1 MIKLYLK
8 SFKVLHMKFKVALHI
23 GNLRNSNISSFP
35 KFQSHISSKLSENLN
50 VIDMLNGIIGKDE
63 EEKPKKKSKKSESD
77 SSPERIKTE
86 LLESMKRKKKE
97 AEEK

>member
-1 MIKLYLK
+1 MIKISLK
-8 SFKVLHMKFKVALHI
+8 SFKVLHIKFAYKKCSKF
-23 GNLRNSNISSFP
+23 GFNLCYFSI
-35 KFQSHISSKLSENLN
+35 FQSAISSKLSEIGN
-50 VIDMLNGIIGKDE
+50 VVDMLNSIIGKDE
-63 EEKPKKKSKKSESD
+63 DESKKKAKKSKKSDSD

>member
-1 MIKLYLK
+1 MKLYICDTQ
-8 SFKVLHMKFKVALHI
+8 S
-23 GNLRNSNISSFP
+23 RPSNNTLLFP
-35 KFQSHISSKLSENLN
+35 PQLQSQISSKLSEILN

-63 EEKPKKKSKKSESD
+63 ETTKKKSGKKSKKSDSD

-97 AEEK
+97 NEVK